1 MDVKVIVA
9 TIKPNV
15 LEVCRLR
22 GEMYDA
28 SSLSASD
35 HCETNS
41 SHKELYRLCELPTF
55 PLRGQ
60 RQARQALDKAQ

>member
-28 SSLSASD
+28 SSFSASD
-35 HCETNS
+35 HCEINS

-55 PLRGQ
+55 PLRG
-60 RQARQALDKAQ
+60 

>member
-1 MDVKVIVA
+1 MDVKLIVA

-28 SSLSASD
+28 SSFSASD

-41 SHKELYRLCELPTF
+41 SH
-55 PLRGQ
+55 
-60 RQARQALDKAQ
+60 

>member
-1 MDVKVIVA
+1 MDVKLIVA

-28 SSLSASD
+28 VKPTVVIKSSAD
-35 HCETNS
+35 FVNF
-41 SHKELYRLCELPTF
+41 RPF
-55 PLRGQ
+55 RFVG
-60 RQARQALDKAQ
+60 RDKPVKL

>member
-28 SSLSASD
+28 SSFSAERSLW
-35 HCETNS
+35 N
-41 SHKELYRLCELPTF
+41 
-55 PLRGQ
+55 Q
-60 RQARQALDKAQ
+60 Q

>member
-15 LEVCRLR
+15 LKVCRLR

-28 SSLSASD
+28 SSFSASD
-35 HCETNS
+35 H
-41 SHKELYRLCELPTF
+41 
-55 PLRGQ
+55 
-60 RQARQALDKAQ
+60 

>member
-9 TIKPNV
+9 TSKPNV

-28 SSLSASD
+28 SSFSASD

-55 PLRGQ
+55 PLRG
-60 RQARQALDKAQ
+60 